1 MSFQDTVMSIS
12 ITLLI
17 IVLCFIGIALY
28 NQKYKTDYPPTIANC
43 PDYWEDQ
50 SEGNNG
56 AKCVNVKNLGNP
68 SCSNT
73 MDFST
78 AQWAGGD
85 AGKCNKSKWAT
96 TCNLTWDGISD
107 NTDIC
112 GV

>member
-1 MSFQDTVMSIS
+1 MSFQDTVLTVA
-12 ITLLI
+12 ITILI
-17 IVLCFIGIALY
+17 IALCFIGISLY
-28 NQKYKTDYPPTIANC
+28 NQKYNSDYPPTIANC

-50 SEGNNG
+50 SDSNNG

-68 SCSNT
+68 SCSNS

-78 AQWAGGD
+78 GQWMGD
-85 AGKCNKSKWAT
+85 SGKCNKSKWAK

-107 NTDIC
+107 NTKIC